1 MLFSALNKD
10 IPISQ
15 LVIDDNLASYHNI
28 ISFVS
33 PTKLPVK
40 DGVLKTPL
48 HNYDVHII
56 NQDCTNG
63 SVKVDCITKA
73 VEKSFCSNTVGYNGF
88 TTIDK
93 LFVKLGF
100 AYYSDY
106 KSNNTYLSIP
116 QCPVT
121 TLFDMMTK
129 YASFANGGGAHF
141 YMSQDGTV
149 HGFDYK
155 LIKERGKPL
164 SLYGSIISEKES
176 TNWTLYTPSE
186 YELLE
191 WDENNNFKRET
202 LTLEKG
208 FGKSTVRITDTTGV
222 WKDVEKQA
230 LTNTFYNKWYNGH
243 TVVISTARGAV
254 PIVGMLI
261 NLNGNGD
268 TFIVK
273 AVSIAYDELQEVPT
287 TTVTL
292 ISNPKFND

>member
-1 MLFSALNKD
+1 MWFSALNKN

-15 LVIDDNLASYHNI
+15 LVIDDNLASYHNVM
-28 ISFVS
+28 SFLS
-33 PTKLPVK
+33 PTKLYTK
-40 DGVLKTPL
+40 DGRVQTTF
-48 HNYDVHII
+48 HDYDVHVI
-56 NQDCTNG
+56 NQECTNG

-73 VEKSFCSNTVGYNGF
+73 VEKSFCSNTAGYNGF

-93 LFVKLGF
+93 LFAKLGF
-100 AYYSDY
+100 TYYSNY

-116 QCPVT
+116 QCPIT

-141 YMSQDGTV
+141 YMSQDGAV

-155 LIKERGKPL
+155 LIKERLTPIN
-164 SLYGSIISEKES
+164 LYGSIQSERIS

-208 FGKSTVRITDTTGV
+208 FGKDTVRITDTTGV

-243 TVVISTARGAV
+243 TVVVATARGAI
-254 PIVGMLI
+254 PQVGMLV
-261 NLNGNGD
+261 NLNGSGS

-273 AVSIAYDELQEVPT
+273 AVSIVYDELQEVPT
-287 TTVTL
+287 VTATL
-292 ISNPKFND
+292 ISNPKFGV